1 MNRNIKI
8 TAIVAA
14 CLVAAV
20 AVYWLFDPAANLF
33 PRCPFYVVTGLKCPG
48 CGAQRAVHALLHGD
62 LRGAWNQNAMLLLV
76 VPVIVLMLWSEYRA
90 GRHPRLNAF
99 LTSTGFVMALVALL
113 AGWMI
118 VRNIAGC

>member
-1 MNRNIKI
+1 
-8 TAIVAA
+8 
-14 CLVAAV
+14 
-20 AVYWLFDPAANLF
+20 
-33 PRCPFYVVTGLKCPG
+33 
-48 CGAQRAVHALLHGD
+48 
-62 LRGAWNQNAMLLLV
+62 MLLLV